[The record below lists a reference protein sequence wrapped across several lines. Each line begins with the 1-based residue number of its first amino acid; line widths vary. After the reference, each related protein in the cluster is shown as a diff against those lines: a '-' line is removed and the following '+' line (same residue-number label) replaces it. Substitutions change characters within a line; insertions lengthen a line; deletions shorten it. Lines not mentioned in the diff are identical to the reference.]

1 MFLFAPT
8 DISNPAGC
16 FKSVFKQLH
25 TLPAYDGDEMF
36 LFSNRRGWWIV
47 GTSLALDGDEDQDQI
62 FFRNRTEPGSD
73 IVPTSGWEVASAL
86 RRFESDPTMTAT
98 PFKEMFEHI
107 CSSIKI
113 SAKGEAAMLWPDSL
127 GTFTPVPG
135 EYSCGRQVF
144 SNASGR
150 YLLVHL
156 AI

>member
-1 MFLFAPT
+1 MFLSSKRPATDVRSSGLGLFALT

-16 FKSVFKQLH
+16 SKPVFKQLH

-47 GTSLALDGDEDQDQI
+47 GTSLGLDGDEEKI

-73 IVPTSGWEVASAL
+73 IVPTSGWEVAQYPSVL

-98 PFKEMFEHI
+98 TFKEVSEHV

-113 SAKGEAAMLWPDSL
+113 SAKGEAAMLCPDSL
-127 GTFTPVPG
+127 GTFTPVPPG
-135 EYSCGRQVF
+135 LQ
-144 SNASGR
+144 
-150 YLLVHL
+150 
-156 AI
+156 